1 MLMKQDTKRQL
12 LKVDK
17 EASAAREKAYQDY
30 VMQYEMAVA
39 KQQSEAW
46 RKALDGVPDS
56 LRMLLEIN
64 NTENVPEYSEK
75 QKKQYNDAIKAYD
88 HTGNGVSWS
97 QFEWKTYDTQM
108 TVTFEDS
115 VKVEKSTS
123 GRTHNTSIDS
133 SIDLKSY
140 IASAK
145 KTNQELIEN
154 AGTQINAKT
163 SEYMS
168 TGKAFRA
175 ALTEKYS
182 KLAAEAKTHSNP
194 ENYIHSKYFDKS
206 SEYYE
211 TNLTD
216 TERRIAYN
224 YEMQMCRTG
233 KINGVNYQDSLFRGI
248 EVDGDSVDS
257 DKIQFERALVNS
269 QISNIL
275 KQAGVDTS
283 SITKDCTFTVDPYS
297 YEITV
302 DGVDEETKVLMQNA
316 LNVGNNG
323 KNLYKHIYYCSTQD
337 GCESSQVTEE
347 SKMKYEA
354 YHQVYSYTG
363 YGLDKLEEK
372 NGTYYTESGE
382 NILDLVDSAV
392 ESSGKVPKE
401 FNQQMKNWIHDLV
414 STISTRGWNNVPDMT
429 LSILYGKSGLK
440 DMNQLITY
448 QYEADRMNRQWYSVL

>member
-1 MLMKQDTKRQL
+1 MNIFFNSRINANQSLLNVLFGQQQKAASSQNTGCRGTRDTL
-12 LKVDK
+12 TISASGK
-17 EASAAREKAYQDY
+17 EK
-30 VMQYEMAVA
+30 
-39 KQQSEAW
+39 
-46 RKALDGVPDS
+46 L
-56 LRMLLEIN
+56 
-64 NTENVPEYSEK
+64 T
-75 QKKQYNDAIKAYD
+75 
-88 HTGNGVSWS
+88 
-97 QFEWKTYDTQM
+97 
-108 TVTFEDS
+108 
-115 VKVEKSTS
+115 KSTS

-233 KINGVNYQDSLFRGI
+233 KINGVN
-248 EVDGDSVDS
+248 
-257 DKIQFERALVNS
+257 S

-363 YGLDKLEEK
+363 YELDKLEEK

-401 FNQQMKNWIHDLV
+401 FKQQMKNWIHDLI